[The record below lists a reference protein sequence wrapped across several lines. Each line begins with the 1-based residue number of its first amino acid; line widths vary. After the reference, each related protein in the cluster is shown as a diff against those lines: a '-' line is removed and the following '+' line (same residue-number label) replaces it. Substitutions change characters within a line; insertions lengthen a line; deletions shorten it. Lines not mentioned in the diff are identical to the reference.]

1 MKNDDIRIE
10 SELEKELKERMN
22 GLSARVNCFE
32 KISERAFPSN
42 ETDFEVVVSDVE
54 NVSGRFKS
62 APVLKIAAAAAAA
75 VAIIAVIPRTAAFQ
89 NFLADVNEKRDTDFY
104 SIVREIETETK
115 TNTYRTYDI
124 ALSDYAKYN
133 IMVNPFCKCPFR
145 IDEETPDARVR
156 LFVRTYNDV
165 QTDQM
170 YAVEYS
176 GEYKNKNFIA
186 AAETAVKFTD
196 EELASVGMY
205 DMYDNYKED
214 VSSSETF
221 FRSIVDNTV
230 ENNFFTD
237 RYGEMTGENGTQLTA
252 AAYSFYSTY
261 KSENEVARYGTEII
275 YFKNDDD
282 TTYYYDIS
290 VGSDH
295 EITWERSLY
304 TDDSSALP
312 TDEAND
318 ISMFRKIDIDEGS
331 YEVSDSTR
339 NNKFGYYEPYNS
351 SESPAADDNFNTLKI
366 VYNAF
371 DRPFVTPLSQE
382 GKSSLRIYIPVVN
395 FMSFDSQLD
404 PTINITIDENGSSF
418 KIHNRDLRGSD
429 MINLH
434 RDDPTEEQTEYQ
446 DDALFDLARSYSGSL
461 DFYGDDEMHNY
472 VIQVDPGK
480 DFEFSVESG
489 DFK

>member
-1 MKNDDIRIE
+1 MKKDDIRIE
-10 SELEKELKERMN
+10 SELEKELKDRMN
-22 GLSARVNCFE
+22 SLSAKVNCFE
-32 KISERAFPSN
+32 KISDRAFP
-42 ETDFEVVVSDVE
+42 EHDTDFEVFVSDVE
-54 NVSGRFKS
+54 NVSGKFRS

-75 VAIIAVIPRTAAFQ
+75 VAFIAVIPRTAAFQ
-89 NFLADVNEKRDTDFY
+89 NFLADVNEKKDTDFL

-124 ALSDYAKYN
+124 ALSDYAKYS

-145 IDEETPDARVR
+145 LDEEDPDARVR

-196 EELASVGMY
+196 EELASVSF
-205 DMYDNYKED
+205 DD
-214 VSSSETF
+214 
-221 FRSIVDNTV
+221 VDNTAFSVQQGLMQTIADIIV
-230 ENNFFTD
+230 ENSFYTD
-237 RYGEMTGENGTQLTA
+237 RYGEMTGENGTELTA
-252 AAYSFYSTY
+252 AAYSFHSTY
-261 KSENEVARYGTEII
+261 KIENDIARYGAQII

-282 TTYYYDIS
+282 TIYYYDIS

-295 EITWERSLY
+295 EIAWERSLY

-318 ISMFRKIDIDEGS
+318 ISMFRKIDLDKGS
-331 YEVSDSTR
+331 YEISDSTQ

-351 SESPAADDNFNTLKI
+351 SESPAADDEFNTLKI

-395 FMSFDSQLD
+395 FMSFSSQSD

-418 KIHNRDLRGSD
+418 KIHNRDLKGSD
-429 MINLH
+429 LINYG
-434 RDDPTEEQTEYQ
+434 RDNPTEDQDDPI
-446 DDALFDLARSYSGSL
+446 FDLARSYSGS
-461 DFYGDDEMHNY
+461 YDDGEMHNF
-472 VIQVDPGK
+472 VIKGDLDK
-480 DFEFSVESG
+480 DIELSVENS
-489 DFK
+489 DFKYP

>member
-10 SELEKELKERMN
+10 SELEKELKDRMN
-22 GLSARVNCFE
+22 GLSAKVNCFE
-32 KISERAFPSN
+32 KISDRAFPSN

-54 NVSGRFKS
+54 NVSGRFRS
-62 APVLKIAAAAAAA
+62 ALVLKIAAAAAAA

-89 NFLADVNEKRDTDFY
+89 NFLADVNEKKDTDFY

-124 ALSDYAKYN
+124 ALSDYAKYS
-133 IMVNPFCKCPFR
+133 IMVNPLCKCPFR

-196 EELASVGMY
+196 EELASVSF
-205 DMYDNYKED
+205 DD
-214 VSSSETF
+214 
-221 FRSIVDNTV
+221 VDNTAFSVQQGLRQTIADIIV
-230 ENNFFTD
+230 ENSFYTD
-237 RYGEMTGENGTQLTA
+237 RYGEMTGENGAELTA
-252 AAYSFYSTY
+252 ATYSYDSIFKY
-261 KSENEVARYGTEII
+261 EDEVGRYGTQVI

-395 FMSFDSQLD
+395 FMSYDSQLD

-489 DFK
+489 DFKYP

>member
-1 MKNDDIRIE
+1 MKKDDIRIE
-10 SELEKELKERMN
+10 SELEKELKDRMN
-22 GLSARVNCFE
+22 GLSAKVNCFE
-32 KISERAFPSN
+32 KISDRAFP
-42 ETDFEVVVSDVE
+42 EHDTDFEVVVSDVE
-54 NVSGRFKS
+54 NVSGRFRS

-89 NFLADVNEKRDTDFY
+89 NFLADVNEKKYTDFY

-124 ALSDYAKYN
+124 ALSDYAKYS

-145 IDEETPDARVR
+145 LDEEDADARVR

-196 EELASVGMY
+196 EELASVSF
-205 DMYDNYKED
+205 DD
-214 VSSSETF
+214 
-221 FRSIVDNTV
+221 VDNTAFSVQQGLMQAVADMTV
-230 ENNFFTD
+230 ENSFYTD
-237 RYGEMTGENGTQLTA
+237 RYGEMTGENGTELTA
-252 AAYSFYSTY
+252 ATYSYDSIFKY
-261 KSENEVARYGTEII
+261 EDEVGRYGTQVI

-395 FMSFDSQLD
+395 FMSFSSQYD
-404 PTINITIDENGSSF
+404 PTINISIDENGSSF
-418 KIHNRDLRGSD
+418 KIHNRDLKGSD

-446 DDALFDLARSYSGSL
+446 DDALSDLARSYSGSL
-461 DFYGDDEMHNY
+461 EFYGDDEMHNF
-472 VIQVDPGK
+472 VIQVDPRK

-489 DFK
+489 DFKYP

>member
-54 NVSGRFKS
+54 NVSGRFRS

-75 VAIIAVIPRTAAFQ
+75 AAIIAVIPRTAAFQ
-89 NFLADVNEKRDTDFY
+89 NFLADVNDKRDTDFY
-104 SIVREIETETK
+104 SIVTEIDTETK

-196 EELASVGMY
+196 EELASVSF
-205 DMYDNYKED
+205 DD
-214 VSSSETF
+214 
-221 FRSIVDNTV
+221 VDNTAFSVQQGLMQAVADMTV
-230 ENNFFTD
+230 ENSFYTD
-237 RYGEMTGENGTQLTA
+237 RYGEMTGENGTELTA
-252 AAYSFYSTY
+252 ATYSYDSIFKY
-261 KSENEVARYGTEII
+261 EDEVGRYGTQVI

-282 TTYYYDIS
+282 TTYYYNVLGWS
-290 VGSDH
+290 ER

-312 TDEAND
+312 TDEEND
-318 ISMFRKIDIDEGS
+318 ISMFRRVELEGETDEI
-331 YEVSDSTR
+331 SDSDE

-395 FMSFDSQLD
+395 FMSYDSQFD

-489 DFK
+489 DFKYP

>member
-1 MKNDDIRIE
+1 MKKDDIRIE
-10 SELEKELKERMN
+10 SELEKELKDRMN
-22 GLSARVNCFE
+22 GLSAKVNCFE
-32 KISERAFPSN
+32 KISERAFPEN
-42 ETDFEVVVSDVE
+42 DTDFEVVVNDVE
-54 NVSGRFKS
+54 NVSGRFRS
-62 APVLKIAAAAAAA
+62 APVMKITAAAAAA

-89 NFLADVNEKRDTDFY
+89 NFLADVNEKKDTDFY

-133 IMVNPFCKCPFR
+133 IMVNPFCECPFR
-145 IDEETPDARVR
+145 LDEEAPDARVR

-351 SESPAADDNFNTLKI
+351 SESPAADDEFNTLKI
-366 VYNAF
+366 VYKAF
-371 DRPFVTPLSQE
+371 DRPFVTPLSEE
-382 GKSSLRIYIPVVN
+382 GKSSLRIYIPVLN
-395 FMSFDSQLD
+395 FMSYDSQLD

-418 KIHNRDLRGSD
+418 KIHNRDLKGSD
-429 MINLH
+429 MINFG
-434 RDDPTEEQTEYQ
+434 RDDPTEAQ

-461 DFYGDDEMHNY
+461 DFYDDGEAGHY
-472 VIQVDPGK
+472 IIIQGDPGN
-480 DFEFSVESG
+480 DLEFSVESS
-489 DFK
+489 DFKYP

>member
-54 NVSGRFKS
+54 NVSGRFRS

-75 VAIIAVIPRTAAFQ
+75 VAFIAVIPRTAAFQ
-89 NFLADVNEKRDTDFY
+89 NFLADVNEKKDTDFY

-196 EELASVGMY
+196 EELASVSF
-205 DMYDNYKED
+205 DD
-214 VSSSETF
+214 
-221 FRSIVDNTV
+221 VDNTAFSVQQGLMQTIADIIV

-237 RYGEMTGENGTQLTA
+237 RYGEMTGENGTELTA
-252 AAYSFYSTY
+252 ATYSYDSIFKY
-261 KSENEVARYGTEII
+261 EDEVGRYGTEII

-312 TDEAND
+312 TDEANG

-351 SESPAADDNFNTLKI
+351 SESPAAVDNFNTLKI

-382 GKSSLRIYIPVVN
+382 GKGSLRIYIPVVN
-395 FMSFDSQLD
+395 FMSYDSQLD

-489 DFK
+489 DFKYP

>member
-1 MKNDDIRIE
+1 MKKDDIRIE
-10 SELEKELKERMN
+10 SELEKELKDRMN
-22 GLSARVNCFE
+22 GLSAKVNCFE
-32 KISERAFPSN
+32 KISERAFPEN
-42 ETDFEVVVSDVE
+42 DTDFEVVANDVE
-54 NVSGRFKS
+54 NVSGRFRS
-62 APVLKIAAAAAAA
+62 APVMKIAAAAAAA

-89 NFLADVNEKRDTDFY
+89 NFLADVNEKKDTDFY

-115 TNTYRTYDI
+115 SNTYRTYDI

-133 IMVNPFCKCPFR
+133 IMVNPFCKCPFKL
-145 IDEETPDARVR
+145 DEEAPDARVR

-196 EELASVGMY
+196 EELASVSF
-205 DMYDNYKED
+205 DD
-214 VSSSETF
+214 
-221 FRSIVDNTV
+221 VDNTAFSVQQGLRQTIADIIV
-230 ENNFFTD
+230 ENSFYTD

-275 YFKNDDD
+275 YFKKDDD

-382 GKSSLRIYIPVVN
+382 GKGSLRIYIPVVN
-395 FMSFDSQLD
+395 FMSYDSQLD

-461 DFYGDDEMHNY
+461 DFYGDGEAGHY
-472 VIQVDPGK
+472 IIIQGDPGN
-480 DFEFSVESG
+480 DLEFSVESS
-489 DFK
+489 DFKYP